1 MDKPLF
7 FLVCFP
13 FCIFSLFWLNLFF
26 GTLGRPKRLN
36 FFYKQEAGEE
46 HGSGTIQG
54 GPLRFYLVTV
64 QYKIWKR
71 KEEPRN
77 SLACLKGQ
85 RRDSMKREETEKVNP
100 SQGHVKE
107 HACCEW
113 EDNEEFWRGCYIPCT
128 VWCWVSTEKCLDPGT
143 TMKAVILY
151 PGDQE
156 LGTKV
161 NRVKKIFKGRT

>member
-64 QYKIWKR
+64 QYKNWKR

-77 SLACLKGQ
+77 SLACLKEGKGEIVWKE
-85 RRDSMKREETEKVNP
+85 KRLKKLILHKDMWRNMHAVNEK
-100 SQGHVKE
+100 
-107 HACCEW
+107 
-113 EDNEEFWRGCYIPCT
+113 
-128 VWCWVSTEKCLDPGT
+128 
-143 TMKAVILY
+143 TMKSSEEAVTSHVQCDAEYQQKNVLIQEQQWRQWFCILEIRSW
-151 PGDQE
+151 G
-156 LGTKV
+156 L
-161 NRVKKIFKGRT
+161 R